1 MQSFGEFL
9 KYVRRERGLTQDEVA
24 DKLMVVTPVVSK
36 WENDKSI
43 PDMINVSKLCNIYSV
58 SVEQLNKRELK
69 DGARVLPPE
78 NYDSVKLGKF
88 LKKLRIKNG
97 LSQSDVGEK
106 LFVTGQTVSKWEN
119 GGVTTL
125 DVLNQLAEMY
135 SISPDKLLSGAGS
148 ENESIAVNG
157 GFKMINKLKTAVIS
171 LSVALGV
178 AVVLLGGFLLSTM
191 NTLSSVQ
198 AELQA
203 TQNALEESESIRE
216 EQAQIIEDLNEI
228 IEQDK

>member
-191 NTLSSVQ
+191 STLSSVQ